1 MKLDEFRKLLKPM
14 IKDMVKQALIEEGL
28 LSNIVSEV
36 AQGLV
41 LAESKSAQPPRR
53 EQQRPQNNEAIEHA
67 RRELEAMKSE
77 NRQIFEGTQPMPS
90 GDGRVALSGVA
101 PNYPGVNI
109 DKLLGKVE
117 HKWSKL
123 IG

>member
-14 IKDMVKQALIEEGL
+14 VKEMIKEALIEEGL

-41 LAESKSAQPPRR
+41 LAESKTTSAPRPAPQPSL
-53 EQQRPQNNEAIEHA
+53 QNEAIETA
-67 RRELEAMKSE
+67 RRELQAMKSE
-77 NRQIFEGTQPMPS
+77 NRQLFENTEPIPS
-90 GDGRVALSGVA
+90 GDGRGALSGVA
-101 PNYPGVNI
+101 PSDPGINI

-123 IG
+123 I